1 MSHSLAYP
9 DDPEVQLV
17 PLSRVVLPPD
27 LAGVEVP
34 PEDLERFRRALR
46 ISGGIQNPLLVRPI
60 PAGDVELL
68 AGLLR
73 YHAALADGMESVP
86 CRVRAMDDRAAA
98 AAALLEQLA
107 GKRESPLARSWRI
120 EEALRRSGWTQRE
133 LAQLTPLS
141 EGQVSEHL
149 AFARAAPR
157 ALVRE
162 VAERAGVSEEGLAG
176 VPRKSLRRLQKLPDE
191 SSRRAFLTREAGGA
205 GDQTRP
211 GNPTPGAGAGRLV
224 LAGGVVVVDRARVAG
239 LAPGPLLVLLGQ
251 VVWTLLQASLS
262 TSPHFAGLRRA
273 KQKAAKVL
281 HPSPEVTRG

>member
-27 LAGVEVP
+27 LAGVEVS

-60 PAGDVELL
+60 RAGDVELL

-191 SSRRAFLTREAGGA
+191 SSRRAFLTRE
-205 GDQTRP
+205 
-211 GNPTPGAGAGRLV
+211 PGAGAGRLV